1 MAIQSSGKTAVG
13 GNNFFI
19 TQQVGPVAN
28 QALGIL
34 HWASIMPRLLYRDLG
49 VSGSLA
55 VGSVVNVRKP
65 ATLQVMGGSGAGT
78 RDAAFDR
85 TNGIITQNIVES
97 TIPVALTDIYDVS
110 VALTDEQVTLD
121 LDSFGAQVTM
131 PAMLAISRA
140 MEAKCVALLET
151 VRHTGGGA
159 TPTGKVAEKVLSP
172 TAAVDGILEAVAALN
187 QNEVSLGGRKIVVGT
202 SVAALLKKQ
211 DNLLRVDAA
220 GSSDT
225 LRNATVGRLAG
236 CEVIENPH
244 LDPKKGFMF
253 ADDAAVW
260 VSRAM
265 STIGASNT
273 SSGSYESVAVRTVID
288 HDISKKQVVA
298 SFDTLVGGAILD
310 SARIVPLA
318 IA

>member
-13 GNNFFI
+13 GQNFFI

-65 ATLQVMGGSGAGT
+65 ATLTVNK
-78 RDAAFDR
+78 FDR
-85 TNGIITQNIVES
+85 TAGISTQTITES

-110 VALTDEQVTLD
+110 VSLTDEQVTLD
-121 LDSFGAQVTM
+121 LDSFGQQVTM
-131 PAMLAISRA
+131 PAMLAISRE
-140 MEAKCVALLET
+140 MEKKCVELLET

-159 TPTGKVAEKVLSP
+159 VPAGKVLEKVLSP
-172 TAAVDGILEAVAALN
+172 TAAIDGVLEAAAVLN
-187 QNEVSLGGRKIVVGT
+187 QNEVSMGGRVMVVGT
-202 SVAALLKKQ
+202 SIAALIKKQ
-211 DNLLRVDAA
+211 QTLLQVNTS

-225 LRNATVGRLAG
+225 LRNATIGRLAG
-236 CEVIENPH
+236 FEVIENPH
-244 LDPKKGFMF
+244 LDPKKGFAF

-265 STIGASNT
+265 STIGAVNT
-273 SSGSYESVAVRTVID
+273 SSGTYESSAIRTVIA
-288 HDISKKQVVA
+288 HDINKKAVTC

-310 SARIVPLA
+310 PLRIVPVS